1 MSEERGDSFQ
11 GGDTIDGYRGWK
23 GQEAGHEEGLMLR
36 SKLNKERACWCLMV
50 NAQKDDQ
57 GSLDLWRRADDTMAW
72 ISRQVGLTVGKD

>member
-1 MSEERGDSFQ
+1 
-11 GGDTIDGYRGWK
+11 
-23 GQEAGHEEGLMLR
+23 MLR
-36 SKLNKERACWCLMV
+36 SKLNKERAWWCLMV